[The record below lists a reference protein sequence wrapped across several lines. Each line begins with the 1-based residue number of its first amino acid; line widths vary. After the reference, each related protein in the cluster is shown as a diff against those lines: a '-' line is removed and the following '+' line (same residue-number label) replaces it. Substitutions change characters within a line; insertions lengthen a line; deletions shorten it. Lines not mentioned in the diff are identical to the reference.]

1 MITLGIDPGTLFT
14 GFGLVEKHGN
24 AFRAVDYGVISTNA
38 KDDMPKRLK
47 QIYDALASKIEQY
60 RPTKISLETAF
71 FGKNVQS
78 ALKLGQVRGVVMILA
93 MNYGLSL
100 SEYAPREV
108 KKAITGN
115 GNAAKEQVE
124 FMVKHFLA
132 LQGINARADAFDAL
146 AIALSDSLF
155 STPSQHLTSPHTAA
169 KVKTWQQF
177 ISTNPSRIV
186 NTTSH
191 PAKNHAVRVSPH
203 DSYKSKNL

>member
-14 GFGLVEKHGN
+14 GFGLVEKSGKS
-24 AFRAVDYGVISTNA
+24 FRAIDYGVISTDA
-38 KDDMPKRLK
+38 KDEMPKRLK
-47 QIYDALASKIEQY
+47 QIYDALASKIEHH
-60 RPTKISLETAF
+60 RPAKVSLETVF

-93 MNYGLSL
+93 MNYGLPI

-124 FMVKHFLA
+124 FMVKKFLA
-132 LQGINARADAFDAL
+132 LQGTKARADAFDAL
-146 AIALSDSLF
+146 AIALSEAFF
-155 STPSQHLTSPHTAA
+155 STPSQHLTSPHTAT

-186 NTTSH
+186 NTSNS
-191 PAKNHAVRVSPH
+191 PANKNAP
-203 DSYKSKNL
+203 